1 MLTTGS
7 LTLLLLEA
15 VGPGDVVRTT
25 RCRTRDGASTT
36 SSFDVRL
43 SAGVDGLDRGLVSGW
58 RKCDT
63 CRKVRSTDD
72 FDGDG
77 PTCTPCR
84 TSPVPVART
93 RTTTVV
99 RRQAPRPAPVPASE
113 AGPRRPLLGT
123 VGSGDLEVRERRA
136 RRAAAEALTESHAQ
150 EFALL
155 LRDARA
161 AEGLRPLGV
170 VSPLPDGEEQ
180 A

>member
-1 MLTTGS
+1 M
-7 LTLLLLEA
+7 
-15 VGPGDVVRTT
+15 
-25 RCRTRDGASTT
+25 
-36 SSFDVRL
+36 
-43 SAGVDGLDRGLVSGW
+43 SGW

-84 TSPVPVART
+84 TTPVPVTRT
-93 RTTTVV
+93 RPSTTTVT
-99 RRQAPRPAPVPASE
+99 RRQAPRPAAAPAVD

-136 RRAAAEALTESHAQ
+136 LRAAAEALAQSHAE
-150 EFALL
+150 EFARL

-161 AEGLRPLGV
+161 AEGLRPLGIV
-170 VSPLPDGEEQ
+170 PPAPDSDDGE
-180 A
+180 